1 LKGERGFALVITL
14 IITAL
19 LVALC
24 AEFVNEVFVDTSA
37 TRSFTD
43 GQQTSLLAQS
53 GTDAAINLLKIGQGI
68 RSQAGQQYT
77 SQADLDQL
85 AKLLHIEDETGTIQV
100 TVEDES
106 GKLNLNGI
114 VDPNG
119 KTRNEVYLPI
129 GRRLF
134 KKLGLPNQL
143 LDGVTDWLDIDDAP
157 LPDGAETPYY
167 QSLKPPYSAKNDW
180 LRTFDEL
187 RLVKGIDGKVLDRI
201 RPFITVYGG
210 NSLSQAVPVNINTAG
225 RELISSLDERITDD
239 LADRIIDWRRT
250 TPFKQST
257 DLAKVPG
264 MEGIAIDLWGKS
276 VVGIGAVY
284 RIHSEAKVNE
294 TVRIVEAVV
303 NSNWQILYWR
313 EY

>member
-19 LVALC
+19 VVALC
-24 AEFVNEVFVDTSA
+24 AEFVNEVFVDASA

-43 GQQTSLLAQS
+43 GQQASLLAQS

-106 GKLNLNGI
+106 GRLNINKCWGDNG
-114 VDPNG
+114 
-119 KTRNEVYLPI
+119 
-129 GRRLF
+129 
-134 KKLGLPNQL
+134 
-143 LDGVTDWLDIDDAP
+143 AP
-157 LPDGAETPYY
+157 LPPYSDMAGRMIKNTGLTRDLLDSIADWRDLNDEPRAGGAENSYY
-167 QSLKPPYSAKNDW
+167 ATLKPPYAARNGRLS
-180 LRTFDEL
+180 TVEEL
-187 RLVKGIDGKVLDRI
+187 RLIKWVDPVTFKRLQ
-201 RPFITVYGG
+201 PLITVYEDCIFI
-210 NSLSQAVPVNINTAG
+210 NINTAPVEVVAALTEDMSATLAARLVDYRKTRPFRNLG
-225 RELISSLDERITDD
+225 DD
-239 LADRIIDWRRT
+239 L
-250 TPFKQST
+250 KN
-257 DLAKVPG
+257 VPG
-264 MEGIAIDLWGKS
+264 MTEGIVQNIQGIAS
-276 VVGIGAVY
+276 VRGTVF
-284 RIHSEAKVNE
+284 RIHSEAKVKE
-294 TVRIVEAVV
+294 TIRIVEAVV

>member
-43 GQQTSLLAQS
+43 GQQASLLAQS

-68 RSQAGQQYT
+68 RNQSGQQYT

-85 AKLLHIEDETGTIQV
+85 AKLLHIEDETGAIQV

-106 GKLNLNGI
+106 GKLNINKCWGDNGASLPPYSDMAGRMI
-114 VDPNG
+114 KNIG
-119 KTRNEVYLPI
+119 LTRD
-129 GRRLF
+129 
-134 KKLGLPNQL
+134 L
-143 LDGVTDWLDIDDAP
+143 LDSIADWRDLNDEPRAG
-157 LPDGAETPYY
+157 GAENTYY
-167 QSLKPPYSAKNDW
+167 GTLKPPYSAKNGK
-180 LRTFDEL
+180 LSTVEEL
-187 RLVKGIDGKVLDRI
+187 RLVKWVDPVALKRLQ
-201 RPFITVYGG
+201 PLITVYDDC
-210 NSLSQAVPVNINTAG
+210 NFININTAPAEVVAALAEDMSDNLAAKVVDYRKNKPFKNLG
-225 RELISSLDERITDD
+225 DD
-239 LADRIIDWRRT
+239 L
-250 TPFKQST
+250 KN
-257 DLAKVPG
+257 VPG
-264 MEGIAIDLWGKS
+264 MTDRIVQSIQGIAS
-276 VVGIGAVY
+276 VKGMVF
-284 RIHSEAKVNE
+284 RIHSEAKMNE
-294 TVRIVEAVV
+294 TIRIVEAVV